1 MAITAAQTR
10 FTHRA
15 ATVDDLPA
23 IVAIY
28 NSTIASREVT
38 ADLEPVTIASRMA
51 WFASHAAADRPIWVA
66 ERDGV
71 ILGWLSFSDFHP
83 RAAYRH
89 TAELSIY
96 VHESAR
102 RQGLASYLLTQAIA
116 VAPSLNVHTLI
127 GLIFG
132 HNQRSL
138 GLFARF
144 GFVPWGH
151 LPEVALLD
159 GVERD
164 LIMVGKRV
172 A

>member
-1 MAITAAQTR
+1 MVL
-10 FTHRA
+10 THRA
-15 ATVDDLPA
+15 ATLGDLPA
-23 IVAIY
+23 IVGIY

-38 ADLEPVTIASRMA
+38 ADLAPVSVDSRLA
-51 WFASHAAADRPIWVA
+51 WFHEHSVTHRPIWVV
-66 ERDGV
+66 EQDDV

-96 VHESAR
+96 IHETAR
-102 RQGLASYLLTQAIA
+102 RKGLASYLLAQAIDI
-116 VAPSLNVHTLI
+116 APSLDIHTLI

-132 HNQRSL
+132 HNTRSL

-144 GFVPWGH
+144 GFEPWGN
-151 LPEVALLD
+151 LPEVAMLD

-164 LIMVGKRV
+164 LMIVGKRV
-172 A
+172 V